1 MPVNI
6 GPRIGIEGEAEYRRT
21 INQIIQQQKTLKS
34 EMQAM
39 SSAWDKD
46 TAQQKKNSQQ
56 RDILSKQIQTQK
68 DRLAELENM
77 MEKSAEKY
85 GENSTETQKWK
96 QAVNEAT
103 TELNRLETELKN
115 IPSGLQQMGDD
126 MEAAGQKISAVGD
139 ALMPISAA
147 AAAVGAYAVKTTADF
162 DSSMS
167 KVAAISGAT
176 GKDFDDLR
184 AKAREMGAE
193 TKFSASEA
201 ADAFQYMAMAGW
213 KTEDMM
219 DGISGIMSL
228 SAADGLDLATTSD
241 IVTDSLSAFNLTAQD
256 SGHFAD
262 VLAAASTNANTNVA
276 MMGETFK
283 YAAPLAGA
291 LGFNI
296 EDMAVATGL
305 MANAGIKGS
314 QSGTALRGW
323 LTRLAKPTKE
333 SSTAMEAL
341 GLSLTDSEGNMKSLM
356 QIIEETRDAFQELTE
371 DEKAQYAAMLAGQ
384 NGMSGLLAITNAA
397 EGDLRKLAKATKEA
411 DGTAKRMADTM
422 QDNLNGQ
429 ITILKSAAQEAAI
442 SVGDALVPKIRQGV
456 SVVQDFTNWFNNLN
470 DEQKQYAIN
479 AGIAAAAAGPFFKIL
494 GAGVETTGKVVKNV
508 GDLAAKVQELG
519 GLASAANVVLGS
531 TAVQIGL
538 VAAPLVVLGAAFVNA
553 NSKIT
558 GLDSN
563 LISLKDRLEETGT
576 AITENDT
583 AIQNWLEATKETA
596 DGIQLSGTKLE
607 HWRKQLNNC
616 YDASGN
622 LKDGMESVAE
632 YALNQLNQAMGTDYS
647 TDFIAQAKDS
657 AAALG
662 EINSAIDQNIAK
674 MKEQALQAAFEG
686 EYTDAIRQQVEAHK
700 RLNEANLQYQQTVD
714 GAKRAVEEFNQ
725 AQAAASRTSATGGV
739 ADPQAVAR
747 LSEATKK
754 CNEYRAAL
762 DQAGGSLSTAAKDA
776 AAADS
781 AVSGLNTT
789 METMAAGGA
798 ENINKAAEA
807 YANIS
812 TNATTAGQKAE
823 EATQKTLQS
832 FDSIQASVIQAPSFD
847 QADAEAKAAATTQT
861 MQNTFDQNQF
871 TGTVKEVAGGDQ
883 AAMNAAGQMT
893 KIIEVPMQGKVDRV
907 DGAESAARDARSV
920 MQSFLDNHPIIASVV
935 ERVTGGRVGGHADGG
950 FVQSRQLS
958 WLAEDGAEVV
968 IPLSAAKR
976 GRALDLFE
984 QTGAILGVGSAVLP
998 SGGGSTTSNAYHYG
1012 GNVINVYGAPGQ
1024 DVRELAETVADLID
1038 GDVRSKGAVWA

>member
-21 INQIIQQQKTLKS
+21 IQQIIQQQKTLKS

-85 GENSTETQKWK
+85 GENSQETLKWK
-96 QAVNEAT
+96 QAVNEAA

-115 IPSGLQQMGDD
+115 IPSDLQQMGAD

-147 AAAVGAYAVKTTADF
+147 AAAVGVAAVKTTADF

-213 KTEDMM
+213 KTEDMLE
-219 DGISGIMSL
+219 GISGIMSL

-241 IVTDSLSAFNLTAQD
+241 IVTDSLSAFNLTAKD
-256 SGHFAD
+256 SAHFAD
-262 VLAAASTNANTNVA
+262 VLAAASTNANTNVS

-283 YAAPLAGA
+283 YAAPVAGA
-291 LGFNI
+291 LGFSI

-314 QSGTALRGW
+314 QAGTALRGF

-333 SSTAMEAL
+333 SMNAMKFLDIEIQNAD
-341 GLSLTDSEGNMKSLM
+341 GSMKSLSEILHYTKR
-356 QIIEETRDAFQELTE
+356 QFDTLNEA
-371 DEKAQYAAMLAGQ
+371 EKAQYAAMLAGQ
-384 NGMSGLLAITNAA
+384 NGMSGLLAIMNAA
-397 EGDLRKLAKATKEA
+397 DSDIEKLEKAVSSA
-411 DGTAKRMADTM
+411 NGTAKRMADTM

-442 SVGDALVPKIRQGV
+442 SVGDALVPKIREGV
-456 SVVQDFTNWFNNLN
+456 GALQDFTNWFNNLN
-470 DEQKQYAIN
+470 EEQKQYAIN
-479 AGIAAAAAGPFFKIL
+479 AGIAVAAAGPFFKIL
-494 GAGVETTGKVVKNV
+494 GAGTRATGRVITDI
-508 GDLAAKVQELG
+508 GDLAKKVQELG
-519 GLASAANVVLGS
+519 GMTAAVNAVLGT
-531 TAVQIGL
+531 TAVQVGL

-563 LISLKDRLEETGT
+563 LISLKGRLEETGN
-576 AITENDT
+576 AITENNT
-583 AIQNWLEATKETA
+583 AIQTWLQTTKETA
-596 DGIQLSGTKLE
+596 DGIQLSGAKLE
-607 HWRKQLNNC
+607 HWRSQLNKC

-647 TDFIAQAKDS
+647 TEFIAQAKDS

-674 MKEQALQAAFEG
+674 MKEQAIQAAFESD
-686 EYTDAIRQQVEAHK
+686 YTDAIRNQVEAHK
-700 RLNEANLQYQQTVD
+700 RLNEANLQYQQTVE
-714 GAKRAVEEFNQ
+714 GAKKAVQEFEK
-725 AQAAASRTSATGGV
+725 AQAEASKTSATGGV
-739 ADPQAVAR
+739 ANPQAVAA
-747 LSEATKK
+747 LSEATRK
-754 CNEYRAAL
+754 CNEYRDAL
-762 DQAGGSLSTAAKDA
+762 EKAGGSLSTAAKDA

-789 METMAAGGA
+789 METMAQGGA

-812 TNATTAGQKAE
+812 TNAETAGQKAE

-832 FDSIQASVIQAPSFD
+832 FGSIQESVIKAPTFD
-847 QADAEAKAAATTQT
+847 QQDAAQKAETTTQT
-861 MQNTFDQNQF
+861 MQNTFTQNQF
-871 TGTVKEVAGGDQ
+871 TGYVKQVDGGDQ

-893 KIIEVPMQGKVDRV
+893 KIISVPMQGKVDRV

-950 FVQSRQLS
+950 FVEQKQLS
-958 WLAEDGAEVV
+958 WLAEEGAEVV

-976 GRALDLFE
+976 GRAMDLYE
-984 QTGAILGVGSAVLP
+984 QTGNILGVGSAVIP
-998 SGGGSTTSNAYHYG
+998 SGGNNTNITRNYG

-1024 DVRELAETVADLID
+1024 DVRELAHEVADIIQ
-1038 GDVRSKGAVWA
+1038 GDVESEEYAWA

>member
-21 INQIIQQQKTLKS
+21 IQNIIQQQKTLKS
-34 EMQAM
+34 EMQSMA
-39 SSAWDKD
+39 SAWDKD
-46 TAQQKKNSQQ
+46 TAEQKKNAQQ
-56 RDILSKQIQTQK
+56 RENLSKQVQNQK

-85 GENSTETQKWK
+85 GENSTETLKWK

-115 IPSGLQQMGDD
+115 IPNGLQEMGDS
-126 MEAAGQKISAVGD
+126 MEAAGQKIGAIGD

-176 GKDFDDLR
+176 GKDFDALR
-184 AKAREMGAE
+184 AKAREMGAQ

-241 IVTDSLSAFNLTAQD
+241 IVTDSLSAFNLTAKD

-262 VLAAASTNANTNVA
+262 VLAAASTNANTNVS

-283 YAAPLAGA
+283 YAAPVAGA
-291 LGFNI
+291 LGFSI
-296 EDMAVATGL
+296 EDVAVATGL

-314 QSGTALRGW
+314 QAGTAMRGF

-333 SSTAMEAL
+333 SATAMDFLDIEIQNAD
-341 GLSLTDSEGNMKSLM
+341 GSMKSLSEILHYTKR
-356 QIIEETRDAFQELTE
+356 QFDTLNEA
-371 DEKAQYAAMLAGQ
+371 EKAQYAAMLAGQ
-384 NGMSGLLAITNAA
+384 NGMSGLLAIMNAA
-397 EGDLRKLAKATKEA
+397 DSDIEKLEKAVDSA
-411 DGTAKRMADTM
+411 NGTAEKMAETM

-429 ITILKSAAQEAAI
+429 LTILKSAAEEAAI
-442 SVGDALVPKIRQGV
+442 SVGDALVPRIRKGV
-456 SVVQDFTNWFNNLN
+456 SVVQDFTNWFNSLN

-508 GDLAAKVQELG
+508 GDLAAKVQDMG
-519 GLASAANVVLGS
+519 GIASAANAVLGS
-531 TAVQIGL
+531 TAAQIGL
-538 VAAPLVVLGAAFVNA
+538 VAAPLVILAAAFVNA
-553 NSKIT
+553 NNKIT
-558 GLDSN
+558 GLDNN
-563 LISLKDRLEETGT
+563 LINLKDRLDETGG
-576 AITENDT
+576 AIEQNDT
-583 AIQNWLEATKETA
+583 AIRNWLETTKKSAE
-596 DGIQLSGTKLE
+596 DIQLSDKKLE
-607 HWRKQLNNC
+607 HWRDQLNKC
-616 YDASGN
+616 YDETGN
-622 LKDGMESVAE
+622 LKDGMQNVAE
-632 YALNQLNQAMGTDYS
+632 FALNQLNQAMGTDYS
-647 TDFIAQAKDS
+647 TEFIAQAKDS

-662 EINSAIDQNIAK
+662 EINAAIDQNIAK

-686 EYTDAIRQQVEAHK
+686 EYTEAIRNQVEAHK

-714 GAKRAVEEFNQ
+714 GAKRAVQEFNQ
-725 AQAAASRTSATGGV
+725 AQAEASKTSATGGV

-762 DQAGGSLSTAAKDA
+762 EQAGGSLTTAAADA

-812 TNATTAGQKAE
+812 TNAETAGQKAE
-823 EATQKTLQS
+823 EATQKTLTS
-832 FDSIQASVIQAPSFD
+832 FQGIQASVIKAPSFD
-847 QADAEAKAAATTQT
+847 QEDAAAKATATTQT

-871 TGTVKEVAGGDQ
+871 TGQVKEVTGGDQ

-907 DGAESAARDARSV
+907 DGAEAAAQDARSV
-920 MQSFLDNHPIIASVV
+920 MQQFLDNHPIIAKVV
-935 ERVTGGRVGGHADGG
+935 QTVTGGAIGGHADGG
-950 FVQSRQLS
+950 FVQSKQLS

-968 IPLSAAKR
+968 IPLSASKR

-984 QTGAILGVGSAVLP
+984 QTGTILGVSSTMVP
-998 SGGGSTTSNAYHYG
+998 SGGTTTSNAYHYG

-1024 DVRELAETVADLID
+1024 DVRELAETVADLIN
-1038 GDVRSKGAVWA
+1038 GDVQSKGAVWA

>member
-6 GPRIGIEGEAEYRRT
+6 GPRIGIEGEAEYRKT
-21 INQIIQQQKTLKS
+21 IQNIIQQQKTLKS
-34 EMQAM
+34 EMQSMA
-39 SSAWDKD
+39 SAWDKD
-46 TAQQKKNSQQ
+46 TTEQKKNAQQ
-56 RDILSKQIQTQK
+56 RENLSKQVQTQK

-85 GENSTETQKWK
+85 GENSTETLKWK

-115 IPSGLQQMGDD
+115 IPNGLQQMGDD
-126 MEAAGQKISAVGD
+126 MEAAGQKIGAIGD

-241 IVTDSLSAFNLTAQD
+241 IVTDSLSAFGLTAKD

-262 VLAAASTNANTNVA
+262 VLAAASTNANTNVS

-291 LGFNI
+291 MGYSI
-296 EDMAVATGL
+296 EDMAVAVGL
-305 MANAGIKGS
+305 MANSGIKGS
-314 QSGTALRGW
+314 QAGTALRGL

-333 SSTAMEAL
+333 SGTAMKQLYIAL
-341 GLSLTDSEGNMKSLM
+341 DDGAGGMRSFGTMLEILRDRFKDLN
-356 QIIEETRDAFQELTE
+356 EE
-371 DEKAQYAAMLAGQ
+371 EKAQYAAMLAGQ
-384 NGMSGLLAITNAA
+384 NGMSGLLAIVNASDA
-397 EGDLRKLAKATKEA
+397 DFRKLTDAVKKA
-411 DGTAKRMADTM
+411 DGTAERMAETM

-429 ITILKSAAQEAAI
+429 LTILKSAAEEAAI
-442 SVGDALVPKIRQGV
+442 SVGDALVPRIRKGV

-494 GAGVETTGKVVKNV
+494 GTGVETTGKVVKNV
-508 GDLAAKVQELG
+508 GDLAAKVQDMG
-519 GLASAANVVLGS
+519 GIASAANAVLGS
-531 TAVQIGL
+531 TAAQIGL
-538 VAAPLVVLGAAFVNA
+538 VAAPMVILAAAFVNA
-553 NSKIT
+553 NNKIT

-563 LISLKDRLEETGT
+563 LINLKDRLDETGG
-576 AITENDT
+576 AIEQNDT
-583 AIQNWLEATKETA
+583 AIRNWLETTKKSAE
-596 DGIQLSGTKLE
+596 DIQLSDKKLE
-607 HWRKQLNNC
+607 HWRDQLNKC
-616 YDASGN
+616 YDETGN
-622 LKDGMESVAE
+622 LKDGMQNVAE
-632 YALNQLNQAMGTDYS
+632 FALNQLNQAMGTDYS
-647 TDFIAQAKDS
+647 TEFIAQAKDS

-662 EINSAIDQNIAK
+662 EINAAIDQNIAK

-686 EYTDAIRQQVEAHK
+686 EYTEAIRNQVEAHK

-714 GAKRAVEEFNQ
+714 GAKRAVQEFNQ
-725 AQAAASRTSATGGV
+725 AQAEASKTSATGGV
-739 ADPQAVAR
+739 ANPQAVAR

-762 DQAGGSLSTAAKDA
+762 EQAGGSLSTAAKDA

-789 METMAAGGA
+789 METMAQGGA

-807 YANIS
+807 YANIA

-832 FDSIQASVIQAPSFD
+832 FDSIQTSVIQAPSFD
-847 QADAEAKAAATTQT
+847 QEDAAAKAAATTQT

-871 TGTVKEVAGGDQ
+871 TGQVKEVTGGDQ

-907 DGAESAARDARSV
+907 DGAEAAAQDARSV
-920 MQSFLDNHPIIASVV
+920 MQQFLDNHPIIAKVV
-935 ERVTGGRVGGHADGG
+935 QTVTGGAIGGHADGG

-968 IPLSAAKR
+968 IPLSASKR

-984 QTGAILGVGSAVLP
+984 QTGTILGVGSTMVP
-998 SGGGSTTSNAYHYG
+998 SGGSTTSNAYHYG

-1024 DVRELAETVADLID
+1024 DVRELAETVADLIN
-1038 GDVRSKGAVWA
+1038 GDVQSKGAVWA

>member
-21 INQIIQQQKTLKS
+21 IQNIIQQQKTLKS

-46 TAQQKKNSQQ
+46 TAQQKKNAQQ
-56 RDILSKQIQTQK
+56 RENLSKQVQNQK

-85 GENSTETQKWK
+85 GENSTETLKWK

-115 IPSGLQQMGDD
+115 IPNGLQQMGDD
-126 MEAAGQKISAVGD
+126 MEAAGQKIGAIGD

-241 IVTDSLSAFNLTAQD
+241 IVTDSLSAFNLTAKD

-262 VLAAASTNANTNVA
+262 VLAAASTNANTNVS

-283 YAAPLAGA
+283 YAAPVAGA
-291 LGFNI
+291 LGFSI
-296 EDMAVATGL
+296 EDVAVATGL

-314 QSGTALRGW
+314 QAGTAMRGF

-333 SSTAMEAL
+333 SATAMDFLDIEIQNAD
-341 GLSLTDSEGNMKSLM
+341 GSMKSLSEILHYTKR
-356 QIIEETRDAFQELTE
+356 QFDTLNEA
-371 DEKAQYAAMLAGQ
+371 EKAQYAAMLAGQ
-384 NGMSGLLAITNAA
+384 NGMSGLLAIMNAA
-397 EGDLRKLAKATKEA
+397 DSDIEKLEKAVDSA
-411 DGTAKRMADTM
+411 NGTAEKMAETM

-429 ITILKSAAQEAAI
+429 LTILKSAAEEAAI
-442 SVGDALVPKIRQGV
+442 SVGDALVPRIRKGV

-508 GDLAAKVQELG
+508 GDLAAKVQDMG
-519 GLASAANVVLGS
+519 GIASAANAVLGS
-531 TAVQIGL
+531 TAAQIGL
-538 VAAPLVVLGAAFVNA
+538 VAAPLVILAAAFVNA
-553 NSKIT
+553 NNKIT

-563 LISLKDRLEETGT
+563 LINLKDRLDETGG
-576 AITENDT
+576 AIEQNDT
-583 AIQNWLEATKETA
+583 AIRNWLETTKKSAE
-596 DGIQLSGTKLE
+596 DIQLSDKKLE
-607 HWRKQLNNC
+607 HWRDQLNKC
-616 YDASGN
+616 YDETGN
-622 LKDGMESVAE
+622 LKDGMQNVAE
-632 YALNQLNQAMGTDYS
+632 FALNQLNQAMGTDYS
-647 TDFIAQAKDS
+647 TEFIAQAKDS

-662 EINSAIDQNIAK
+662 EINAAIDQNIAK

-754 CNEYRAAL
+754 CNEYRTAL
-762 DQAGGSLSTAAKDA
+762 EQAGGSLSTAAKDA

-789 METMAAGGA
+789 METMAQGGA

-807 YANIS
+807 YANIA

-847 QADAEAKAAATTQT
+847 QEDAAAKAAATTQT

-871 TGTVKEVAGGDQ
+871 TGQVKEVTGGDQ

-907 DGAESAARDARSV
+907 DGAEAAAQDARSV
-920 MQSFLDNHPIIASVV
+920 MQQFLDNHPIIAKVV
-935 ERVTGGRVGGHADGG
+935 QTVTGGAIGGHADGG
-950 FVQSRQLS
+950 FVQSKQLS

-968 IPLSAAKR
+968 IPLSASKR

-984 QTGAILGVGSAVLP
+984 QTGTILGVSSTMVP
-998 SGGGSTTSNAYHYG
+998 SGGTTTSNAYHYG

-1024 DVRELAETVADLID
+1024 DVRELAETVADLIN
-1038 GDVRSKGAVWA
+1038 GDVQSKGAVWA

>member
-21 INQIIQQQKTLKS
+21 IQNIIQQQKTLKS

-46 TAQQKKNSQQ
+46 TAQQKKNAQQ
-56 RDILSKQIQTQK
+56 RDNLSKQIQTQK

-85 GENSTETQKWK
+85 GENSTETLKWK

-115 IPSGLQQMGDD
+115 IPNGLQQMGDD
-126 MEAAGQKISAVGD
+126 MEAAGQKIGAIGD

-213 KTEDMM
+213 KTEDMLE
-219 DGISGIMSL
+219 GISGIMSL

-241 IVTDSLSAFNLTAQD
+241 IVTDSLSAFGLTAKD
-256 SGHFAD
+256 SAHFAD
-262 VLAAASTNANTNVA
+262 VMAAASTNANTNVS

-341 GLSLTDSEGNMKSLM
+341 GISLTDSEGNMKSLM
-356 QIIEETRDAFQELTE
+356 QIIEETRDAFQDLTE

-508 GDLAAKVQELG
+508 GDLAAKVQNMG
-519 GLASAANVVLGS
+519 GIASAANAVLGS
-531 TAVQIGL
+531 TAAQIGL
-538 VAAPLVVLGAAFVNA
+538 VAAPLVILAAAFVNA
-553 NSKIT
+553 NNKIT

-563 LISLKDRLEETGT
+563 LTNLKSRLEETGG
-576 AITENDT
+576 AIEQNDT
-583 AIQNWLEATKETA
+583 NIKNWLASTQDSAES
-596 DGIQLSGTKLE
+596 IQLSGKKLE
-607 HWRKQLNNC
+607 HWRDQLNKC
-616 YDASGN
+616 YDETGN
-622 LKDGMESVAE
+622 LKDGMQNVAE
-632 YALNQLNQAMGTDYS
+632 FALNQLNQAMGTDYS
-647 TDFIAQAKDS
+647 TEFIAQAKDS

-674 MKEQALQAAFEG
+674 MKEQALQAAFEA
-686 EYTDAIRQQVEAHK
+686 EYTEAIRNQVEAHK

-714 GAKRAVEEFNQ
+714 GAKRAVQEFNQ
-725 AQAAASRTSATGGV
+725 AQAAASKTSATGGI

-762 DQAGGSLSTAAKDA
+762 DQAGGSLTTAAADA

-789 METMAAGGA
+789 METMAQGGA

-812 TNATTAGQKAE
+812 TNAETAGQKAE
-823 EATQKTLQS
+823 EATQKTLTS
-832 FDSIQASVIQAPSFD
+832 FQGIQASVIQAPSFD
-847 QADAEAKAAATTQT
+847 QEDAAAKAAATTQT
-861 MQNTFDQNQF
+861 MQNTFNQNQF
-871 TGTVKEVAGGDQ
+871 TGQVKEVTGGDQ

-907 DGAESAARDARSV
+907 DGAEAAAQDARSV
-920 MQSFLDNHPIIASVV
+920 MQQFLDNHPIIAKVV
-935 ERVTGGRVGGHADGG
+935 QTVTGGAIGGHADGG

-968 IPLSAAKR
+968 IPLSASKR

-984 QTGAILGVGSAVLP
+984 QTGTILGVGSAMIP
-998 SGGGSTTSNAYHYG
+998 SGGSTTSNAYHYG

-1024 DVRELAETVADLID
+1024 DVRELAETVADLIN
-1038 GDVRSKGAVWA
+1038 GDVQSKGAVWA

>member
-21 INQIIQQQKTLKS
+21 IQNIIQQQKTLKS

-46 TAQQKKNSQQ
+46 TAQQKKNAQQ
-56 RDILSKQIQTQK
+56 RDNLSKQIQAQK

-85 GENSTETQKWK
+85 GENSTETLKWK
-96 QAVNEAT
+96 QAVNEAA

-115 IPSGLQQMGDD
+115 IPSGLQQMGAD

-147 AAAVGAYAVKTTADF
+147 AAAVGVAAVKTTADF

-213 KTEDMM
+213 KTEDMLE
-219 DGISGIMSL
+219 GISGIMSL

-241 IVTDSLSAFNLTAQD
+241 IVTDSLSAFNLTAKD

-262 VLAAASTNANTNVA
+262 VLAAASTNANTNVS

-283 YAAPLAGA
+283 YAAPVAGA
-291 LGFNI
+291 LGFSI
-296 EDMAVATGL
+296 EDVAVATGL

-314 QSGTALRGW
+314 QAGTAMRGF

-333 SSTAMEAL
+333 SATAMDFLDIEIQNAD
-341 GLSLTDSEGNMKSLM
+341 GSMKSLSEILHYTKR
-356 QIIEETRDAFQELTE
+356 QFDTLNEA
-371 DEKAQYAAMLAGQ
+371 EKAQYAAMLAGQ
-384 NGMSGLLAITNAA
+384 NGMSGLLAIMNAA
-397 EGDLRKLAKATKEA
+397 DSDIEKLEKAVDSA
-411 DGTAKRMADTM
+411 NGTAEKMAETM

-429 ITILKSAAQEAAI
+429 LTILKSAAEEAAI
-442 SVGDALVPKIRQGV
+442 SVGDALVPRIRKGV

-508 GDLAAKVQELG
+508 GDLAAKVQDMG
-519 GLASAANVVLGS
+519 GIASAANAVLGS
-531 TAVQIGL
+531 TAAQIGL
-538 VAAPLVVLGAAFVNA
+538 VAAPLVILAAAFVNA
-553 NSKIT
+553 NNKIT

-563 LISLKDRLEETGT
+563 LINLKDRLDETGG
-576 AITENDT
+576 AIEQNDT
-583 AIQNWLEATKETA
+583 AIRNWLETTKKSAE
-596 DGIQLSGTKLE
+596 DIQLSDKKLE
-607 HWRKQLNNC
+607 HWRDQLNKC
-616 YDASGN
+616 YDETGN
-622 LKDGMESVAE
+622 LKDGMQNVAE
-632 YALNQLNQAMGTDYS
+632 FALNQLNQAMGTDYS
-647 TDFIAQAKDS
+647 TEFIAQAKDS

-662 EINSAIDQNIAK
+662 EINAAIDQNIAK

-686 EYTDAIRQQVEAHK
+686 EYTEAIRNQVEAHK

-714 GAKRAVEEFNQ
+714 GAKRAVQEFNQ
-725 AQAAASRTSATGGV
+725 AQAEASKTSATGGV

-762 DQAGGSLSTAAKDA
+762 EQAGGSLTTAAADA

-789 METMAAGGA
+789 METMAQGGA

-812 TNATTAGQKAE
+812 TNAETAGQKAE
-823 EATQKTLQS
+823 EATQKTLTS
-832 FDSIQASVIQAPSFD
+832 FQGIQASVIQAPSFD
-847 QADAEAKAAATTQT
+847 QEDAAAKATATTQT

-871 TGTVKEVAGGDQ
+871 TGQVKEVTGGDQ

-907 DGAESAARDARSV
+907 DGAEAAAQDARSV
-920 MQSFLDNHPIIASVV
+920 MQQFLDNHPIIAKVV
-935 ERVTGGRVGGHADGG
+935 QTVTGGAIGGHADGG

-968 IPLSAAKR
+968 IPLSASKR

-984 QTGAILGVGSAVLP
+984 QTGTILGVGSAMI
-998 SGGGSTTSNAYHYG
+998 SSGGSTTSNAYHYG

-1024 DVRELAETVADLID
+1024 DVRELAETVADLIN
-1038 GDVRSKGAVWA
+1038 GDVQSKGAVWA

>member
-68 DRLAELENM
+68 DRLEELENM

-85 GENSTETQKWK
+85 GENSTETLKWK

-115 IPSGLQQMGDD
+115 IPNGLQQMGDS
-126 MEAAGQKISAVGD
+126 MEAAGQKISAIGD

-176 GKDFDDLR
+176 GKDFDALR

-241 IVTDSLSAFNLTAQD
+241 IVTDSLSAFNLTAKD

-262 VLAAASTNANTNVA
+262 VLAAASTNANTNVS

-333 SSTAMEAL
+333 SGTAMEAL
-341 GLSLTDSEGNMKSLM
+341 GISLTDSEGNMKSLM
-356 QIIEETRDAFQELTE
+356 QIIEETRDAFQNLTE

-397 EGDLRKLAKATKEA
+397 EGDLKKLAKATKNA
-411 DGTAKRMADTM
+411 DGTAERMAETM

-429 ITILKSAAQEAAI
+429 LTILKSAAEEAAI
-442 SVGDALVPKIRQGV
+442 SVGDALVPRIRKGV

-479 AGIAAAAAGPFFKIL
+479 AGIAVAAAGPFFKIM
-494 GAGVETTGKVVKNV
+494 GTGVESAGKVVTAI
-508 GDLAAKVQELG
+508 GDASAKVQELG
-519 GLASAANVVLGS
+519 GVASAANAVLGS
-531 TAVQIGL
+531 TAAQVGL
-538 VAAPLVVLGAAFVNA
+538 VAAPMVILAAAFVNA
-553 NSKIT
+553 NNKIT

-563 LISLKDRLEETGT
+563 LINLKDRLDETGG
-576 AITENDT
+576 AIEQNDT
-583 AIQNWLEATKETA
+583 AIRNWLETTKKSAE
-596 DGIQLSGTKLE
+596 DIQLSDKKLE
-607 HWRKQLNNC
+607 HWRDQLNKC
-616 YDASGN
+616 YDETGN
-622 LKDGMESVAE
+622 LKDGMQNVAE
-632 YALNQLNQAMGTDYS
+632 FALNQLNQAMGTDYS
-647 TDFIAQAKDS
+647 TEFIAQAKDS

-674 MKEQALQAAFEG
+674 MKEQAIQAAFESD
-686 EYTDAIRQQVEAHK
+686 YTDAIKNQVEAHK

-714 GAKRAVEEFNQ
+714 GAKRAVQEFNQ
-725 AQAAASRTSATGGV
+725 AQAAASKTSATGGI

-762 DQAGGSLSTAAKDA
+762 EQAGGSLTTAARDA

-789 METMAAGGA
+789 METMAQGGA

-812 TNATTAGQKAE
+812 TNAETAGQKAE
-823 EATQKTLQS
+823 EATQRTLQS
-832 FDSIQASVIQAPSFD
+832 FDGIQQSVIKAPTFD
-847 QADAEAKAAATTQT
+847 QEDAAQKAATTTQT

-893 KIIEVPMQGKVDRV
+893 KIISVPMQGKVDRV

-950 FVQSRQLS
+950 FVEQKQLS
-958 WLAEDGAEVV
+958 WLGEEGAEVV

-976 GRALDLFE
+976 GRAMDLYE
-984 QTGAILGVGSAVLP
+984 QTGNILGVGSAVIP
-998 SGGGSTTSNAYHYG
+998 SGGNTSITNRNYG

-1024 DVRELAETVADLID
+1024 DVRELAHQIADIIQ
-1038 GDVRSKGAVWA
+1038 GDVESEANAWA

>member
-21 INQIIQQQKTLKS
+21 IQNIIQQQKTLKS

-46 TAQQKKNSQQ
+46 TAQQKKNAQQ
-56 RDILSKQIQTQK
+56 RENLSKQVQNQK

-85 GENSTETQKWK
+85 GENSTETLKWK

-115 IPSGLQQMGDD
+115 IPNGLQQMGDD
-126 MEAAGQKISAVGD
+126 MEAAGQKIGAIGD

-176 GKDFDDLR
+176 GKDFNDLR

-241 IVTDSLSAFNLTAQD
+241 IVTDSLSAFNLTAKD

-262 VLAAASTNANTNVA
+262 VLAAASTNANTNVS

-283 YAAPLAGA
+283 YAAPVAGA
-291 LGFNI
+291 LGFSI
-296 EDMAVATGL
+296 EDVAVATGL

-314 QSGTALRGW
+314 QAGTAMRGF

-333 SSTAMEAL
+333 SATAMDFLDIEIQNAD
-341 GLSLTDSEGNMKSLM
+341 GSMKSLSEILHYTKR
-356 QIIEETRDAFQELTE
+356 QFDTLNEA
-371 DEKAQYAAMLAGQ
+371 EKAQYAAMLAGQ
-384 NGMSGLLAITNAA
+384 NGMSGLLAIMNAA
-397 EGDLRKLAKATKEA
+397 DSDIEKLEKAVDSA
-411 DGTAKRMADTM
+411 NGTAEKMAETM

-429 ITILKSAAQEAAI
+429 LTILKSAAEEAAI
-442 SVGDALVPKIRQGV
+442 SVGDALVPRIRKGV

-479 AGIAAAAAGPFFKIL
+479 AGIAAAAAGPFFKIM

-508 GDLAAKVQELG
+508 GDLAAKVQDMG
-519 GLASAANVVLGS
+519 GIASAANAVLGS
-531 TAVQIGL
+531 TAAQIGL
-538 VAAPLVVLGAAFVNA
+538 VAAPLVILAAAFVNA
-553 NSKIT
+553 NNKIT

-563 LISLKDRLEETGT
+563 LINLKDRLDETGG
-576 AITENDT
+576 AIEQNDT
-583 AIQNWLEATKETA
+583 AIRNWLETTKKSAE
-596 DGIQLSGTKLE
+596 DIQLSDKKLE
-607 HWRKQLNNC
+607 HWRDQLNKC
-616 YDASGN
+616 YDETGN
-622 LKDGMESVAE
+622 LKDGMQNVAE
-632 YALNQLNQAMGTDYS
+632 FALNQLNQAMGTDYS
-647 TDFIAQAKDS
+647 TEFIAQAKDS

-662 EINSAIDQNIAK
+662 EINAAIDQNIAK
-674 MKEQALQAAFEG
+674 IKEQALQAAFEG
-686 EYTDAIRQQVEAHK
+686 EYTEAIRNQVEAHK

-714 GAKRAVEEFNQ
+714 GAKRAVQEFNQ
-725 AQAAASRTSATGGV
+725 AQAEASKTSATGGV

-762 DQAGGSLSTAAKDA
+762 EQAGGSLTTAAADA

-789 METMAAGGA
+789 METMAQGGA

-812 TNATTAGQKAE
+812 TNAETAGQKAE
-823 EATQKTLQS
+823 EATQKTLTS
-832 FDSIQASVIQAPSFD
+832 FQGIQASVIQAPSFD
-847 QADAEAKAAATTQT
+847 QADAAAKATATTQT

-871 TGTVKEVAGGDQ
+871 TGQVKEVTGGDQ

-907 DGAESAARDARSV
+907 DGAEAAAQDARSV
-920 MQSFLDNHPIIASVV
+920 MQQFLDNHPIIAKVV
-935 ERVTGGRVGGHADGG
+935 QTVTGGAIGGHADGG

-968 IPLSAAKR
+968 IPLSASKR

-984 QTGAILGVGSAVLP
+984 QTGTILGVGSTIVP
-998 SGGGSTTSNAYHYG
+998 SGGSTTSNAYHYG

-1024 DVRELAETVADLID
+1024 DVRELAETVADLIN
-1038 GDVRSKGAVWA
+1038 GDVQSKGAVWA

>member
-6 GPRIGIEGEAEYRRT
+6 GPRIGIEGEAEYRKT
-21 INQIIQQQKTLKS
+21 IQNIIQQQKTLKS
-34 EMQAM
+34 EMQSMA
-39 SSAWDKD
+39 SAWDKD
-46 TAQQKKNSQQ
+46 TAEQKKNAQQ
-56 RDILSKQIQTQK
+56 RENLSKQVQTQK

-85 GENSTETQKWK
+85 GENSTETLKWK

-115 IPSGLQQMGDD
+115 IPNGLQQMGDD
-126 MEAAGQKISAVGD
+126 MEAAGQKIGAIGD

-193 TKFSASEA
+193 TKFSAAEA

-241 IVTDSLSAFNLTAQD
+241 IVTDSLSAFNMTAKD

-262 VLAAASTNANTNVA
+262 VLAAASTNANTNVS

-333 SSTAMEAL
+333 SGTAMKAL

-356 QIIEETRDAFQELTE
+356 QIIEETRDAFQNLTE

-397 EGDLRKLAKATKEA
+397 EGDLKKLAKATKEA

-456 SVVQDFTNWFNNLN
+456 SAVQDFTNWFNNLN
-470 DEQKQYAIN
+470 DEQKQYVIN

-494 GAGVETTGKVVKNV
+494 EAGVTTTGKVVKNA
-508 GDLAAKVQELG
+508 GDLAAKVQDMG
-519 GLASAANVVLGS
+519 GIASAANAVLGS
-531 TAVQIGL
+531 TAAQIGL
-538 VAAPLVVLGAAFVNA
+538 VAAPLVILAAAFVNA
-553 NSKIT
+553 NNKIT

-563 LISLKDRLEETGT
+563 LISLKGRLEETGN
-576 AITENDT
+576 AITENNT
-583 AIQNWLEATKETA
+583 AIQTWLQTTKETA

-622 LKDGMESVAE
+622 LKEGMESVAE
-632 YALNQLNQAMGTDYS
+632 FALNQLNAAMGTDYS
-647 TDFIAQAKDS
+647 TEFIAQAKDS

-662 EINSAIDQNIAK
+662 EINGAIDQNIAK
-674 MKEQALQAAFEG
+674 MKEQAIQAAFESD
-686 EYTDAIRQQVEAHK
+686 YTEAIKNQVEAHK

-714 GAKRAVEEFNQ
+714 GAKKAVQEFNQ
-725 AQAAASRTSATGGV
+725 AQAEASRTSATGGV

-754 CNEYRAAL
+754 CNEYRSAL
-762 DQAGGSLSTAAKDA
+762 EQASGSLSTAAQDA
-776 AAADS
+776 AAADA

-789 METMAAGGA
+789 METMAQGGA

-812 TNATTAGQKAE
+812 TNAETAGQKAE

-832 FDSIQASVIQAPSFD
+832 FDGIQQSVIKAPTFD
-847 QADAEAKAAATTQT
+847 QEDAAQKATTTTQT
-861 MQNTFDQNQF
+861 MQNTFTQNQF
-871 TGTVKEVAGGDQ
+871 TGYVKQVDGGDQ

-893 KIIEVPMQGKVDRV
+893 KIIQVPMQGKVDRV
-907 DGAESAARDARSV
+907 DGAESAASTARSV

-935 ERVTGGRVGGHADGG
+935 ERVTGGRIGGHADGG
-950 FVQSRQLS
+950 FVEQKQLS
-958 WLAEDGAEVV
+958 WLAEEGAEVV

-976 GRALDLFE
+976 GRAMDLYE
-984 QTGAILGVGSAVLP
+984 QTGNILGVGSAVIP
-998 SGGGSTTSNAYHYG
+998 SGGNTSITNRNYG
-1012 GNVINVYGAPGQ
+1012 GNVINVYAAPGQ
-1024 DVRELAETVADLID
+1024 NVRELAHEIADIIQ
-1038 GDVRSKGAVWA
+1038 GDVESEANAWA

>member
-21 INQIIQQQKTLKS
+21 IQNIIQQQKTLKS
-34 EMQAM
+34 EMQSMA
-39 SSAWDKD
+39 SAWDKD
-46 TAQQKKNSQQ
+46 TAEQKKNAQQ
-56 RDILSKQIQTQK
+56 RENLSKQVQNQK

-85 GENSTETQKWK
+85 GENSTETLKWK

-115 IPSGLQQMGDD
+115 IPNGLQQMGDD
-126 MEAAGQKISAVGD
+126 MEAAGQKIGAIGD
-139 ALMPISAA
+139 ALMPISVA

-176 GKDFDDLR
+176 GKDFDALR
-184 AKAREMGAE
+184 AKAREMGAQ

-241 IVTDSLSAFNLTAQD
+241 IVTDSLSAFNLTAKD

-262 VLAAASTNANTNVA
+262 VLAAASTNANTNVS

-283 YAAPLAGA
+283 YAAPVAGA
-291 LGFNI
+291 LGFSI
-296 EDMAVATGL
+296 EDVAVATGL

-314 QSGTALRGW
+314 QAGTAMRGF

-333 SSTAMEAL
+333 SATAMDFLDIEIQNAD
-341 GLSLTDSEGNMKSLM
+341 GSMKSLSEILHYTKR
-356 QIIEETRDAFQELTE
+356 QFDTLNEA
-371 DEKAQYAAMLAGQ
+371 EKAQYAAMLAGQ
-384 NGMSGLLAITNAA
+384 NGMSGLLAIMNAA
-397 EGDLRKLAKATKEA
+397 DSDIEKLEKAVDSA
-411 DGTAKRMADTM
+411 NGTAEKMAETM

-429 ITILKSAAQEAAI
+429 LTILKSAAEEAAI
-442 SVGDALVPKIRQGV
+442 SVGDALVPRIRKGV

-479 AGIAAAAAGPFFKIL
+479 AGIAAAAAGPFFKIM

-508 GDLAAKVQELG
+508 GDLAAKVQDMG
-519 GLASAANVVLGS
+519 GIASAANAVLGS
-531 TAVQIGL
+531 TAAQIGL
-538 VAAPLVVLGAAFVNA
+538 VAAPLVILAAAFVNA
-553 NSKIT
+553 NNKIT

-563 LISLKDRLEETGT
+563 LINLKDRLDETGG
-576 AITENDT
+576 AIEQNDT
-583 AIQNWLEATKETA
+583 AIRNWLETTKKSAE
-596 DGIQLSGTKLE
+596 DIQLSDKKLE
-607 HWRKQLNNC
+607 HWRDQLNKC
-616 YDASGN
+616 YDETGN
-622 LKDGMESVAE
+622 LKDGMQNVAE
-632 YALNQLNQAMGTDYS
+632 FALNQLNQAMGTDYS
-647 TDFIAQAKDS
+647 TEFIAQAKDS

-662 EINSAIDQNIAK
+662 EINAAIDQNIAK

-686 EYTDAIRQQVEAHK
+686 EYTEAIRNQVEAHK

-714 GAKRAVEEFNQ
+714 GAKRAVQEFNQ
-725 AQAAASRTSATGGV
+725 AQAEASKTSATGGV

-762 DQAGGSLSTAAKDA
+762 EQAGGSLTTAAADA

-789 METMAAGGA
+789 METMAQGGA

-812 TNATTAGQKAE
+812 TNAETAGQKAE
-823 EATQKTLQS
+823 EATQKTLTS
-832 FDSIQASVIQAPSFD
+832 FQGIQASVIQAPSFD
-847 QADAEAKAAATTQT
+847 QEDAAAKATATTQT
-861 MQNTFDQNQF
+861 MQNTFNQNQF
-871 TGTVKEVAGGDQ
+871 TGQVKEVTGGDQ

-893 KIIEVPMQGKVDRV
+893 KIIKVPMQGKVDRV
-907 DGAESAARDARSV
+907 DGAEAAAQDARSV
-920 MQSFLDNHPIIASVV
+920 MQQFLDNHPIIAKVV
-935 ERVTGGRVGGHADGG
+935 QTVTGGAIGGHADGG

-968 IPLSAAKR
+968 IPLSASKR

-984 QTGAILGVGSAVLP
+984 QTGTILGVGSAMIP
-998 SGGGSTTSNAYHYG
+998 SGGSTTSNAYHYG

-1024 DVRELAETVADLID
+1024 DVRELAETVADLIN
-1038 GDVRSKGAVWA
+1038 GDVQSKGAVWA

>member
-6 GPRIGIEGEAEYRRT
+6 GPRIGIEGEAEYRKT
-21 INQIIQQQKTLKS
+21 IQNIIQQQKTLKS
-34 EMQAM
+34 EMQSMA
-39 SSAWDKD
+39 SAWDKD
-46 TAQQKKNSQQ
+46 TAEQKKNAQQ
-56 RDILSKQIQTQK
+56 RENLSKQVQTQK

-85 GENSTETQKWK
+85 GENSTETLKWK

-115 IPSGLQQMGDD
+115 IPNGLQQMGED
-126 MEAAGQKISAVGD
+126 MEAAGQKIGAIGD

-193 TKFSASEA
+193 TKFSAAEA

-219 DGISGIMSL
+219 EGISGIMSL

-241 IVTDSLSAFNLTAQD
+241 IVTDSLSAFNLTAKD

-333 SSTAMEAL
+333 SGTAMKAL
-341 GLSLTDSEGNMKSLM
+341 GISLTDSEGNMKSLM
-356 QIIEETRDAFQELTE
+356 QIIEETRDAFQNLTE

-397 EGDLRKLAKATKEA
+397 EGDLKKLAKATKEA
-411 DGTAKRMADTM
+411 DGTAKRMAETM

-508 GDLAAKVQELG
+508 GDLAAKVQDMG
-519 GLASAANVVLGS
+519 GIASAANAVLGS

-563 LISLKDRLEETGT
+563 LISLKGRLEETGN
-576 AITENDT
+576 AITENNT
-583 AIQNWLEATKETA
+583 AIQTWLQTTKDTA

-622 LKDGMESVAE
+622 LKEGMESVAE
-632 YALNQLNQAMGTDYS
+632 FALNQLNAAMGTDYS
-647 TDFIAQAKDS
+647 TEFIAQAKDS

-662 EINSAIDQNIAK
+662 EINGAIDQNIAK
-674 MKEQALQAAFEG
+674 MKEQAIQAAFESD
-686 EYTDAIRQQVEAHK
+686 YTEAIKNQVEAHK
-700 RLNEANLQYQQTVD
+700 RLNEANLQYQQTVA
-714 GAKRAVEEFNQ
+714 GAKKAVQEFNQ
-725 AQAAASRTSATGGV
+725 AQAEASRTSATGGV

-754 CNEYRAAL
+754 CNEYRTAL
-762 DQAGGSLSTAAKDA
+762 EQAGGSLSTAAQDA

-789 METMAAGGA
+789 METMAQGGA

-812 TNATTAGQKAE
+812 TNAETAGQKAE

-832 FDSIQASVIQAPSFD
+832 FDGIQQSVIKAPTFD
-847 QADAEAKAAATTQT
+847 QEDAAQKATTTTQT
-861 MQNTFDQNQF
+861 MQNTFTQNQF
-871 TGTVKEVAGGDQ
+871 TGYVKQVDGGDQ

-893 KIIEVPMQGKVDRV
+893 KIIQVPMQGKVDRV
-907 DGAESAARDARSV
+907 DGAESAASAARSV

-935 ERVTGGRVGGHADGG
+935 ERVTGGRIGGHADGG
-950 FVQSRQLS
+950 FVEEKQLS
-958 WLAEDGAEVV
+958 WLAEEGAEVV

-976 GRALDLFE
+976 GRAMDLYE
-984 QTGAILGVGSAVLP
+984 QTGNILGVGSAVIP
-998 SGGGSTTSNAYHYG
+998 SGGNTSITNRNYG
-1012 GNVINVYGAPGQ
+1012 GNVINVYAAPGQ
-1024 DVRELAETVADLID
+1024 NVRELAHEIADIIQ
-1038 GDVRSKGAVWA
+1038 GDVESEANAWA

>member
-6 GPRIGIEGEAEYRRT
+6 GPRIGIEGEAEYRKT
-21 INQIIQQQKTLKS
+21 IQNIIQQQKTLKS
-34 EMQAM
+34 EMQSMA
-39 SSAWDKD
+39 SAWDKD
-46 TAQQKKNSQQ
+46 TTEQKKNAQQ
-56 RDILSKQIQTQK
+56 RENLSKQVQTQK

-85 GENSTETQKWK
+85 GENSTETLKWK

-115 IPSGLQQMGDD
+115 IPNGLQQMGDD
-126 MEAAGQKISAVGD
+126 MEAAGQKIGAIGD

-167 KVAAISGAT
+167 KVAAISGAA

-241 IVTDSLSAFNLTAQD
+241 IVTDSLSAFGLTAKD

-262 VLAAASTNANTNVA
+262 VLAAASTNANTNVS

-291 LGFNI
+291 MGYSI
-296 EDMAVATGL
+296 EDMAVAVGL
-305 MANAGIKGS
+305 MANSGIKGS
-314 QSGTALRGW
+314 QAGTALRGL

-333 SSTAMEAL
+333 SGTAMKQLYIAL
-341 GLSLTDSEGNMKSLM
+341 DDGAGGMRSFGTMLEILRDRFKDLN
-356 QIIEETRDAFQELTE
+356 EE
-371 DEKAQYAAMLAGQ
+371 EKAQYAAMLAGQ
-384 NGMSGLLAITNAA
+384 NGMSGLLAIVNASDA
-397 EGDLRKLAKATKEA
+397 DFRKLTDAVKKA
-411 DGTAKRMADTM
+411 DGTAERMAETM

-429 ITILKSAAQEAAI
+429 LTILKSAAKEAAI
-442 SVGDALVPKIRQGV
+442 SVGDALVPRIRKGV

-494 GAGVETTGKVVKNV
+494 GTGVETTGKVVKNV
-508 GDLAAKVQELG
+508 GDLAAKVQDMG
-519 GLASAANVVLGS
+519 GIASAANAVLGS
-531 TAVQIGL
+531 TAAQIGL
-538 VAAPLVVLGAAFVNA
+538 VAAPMVILAAAFVNA
-553 NSKIT
+553 NNKIT

-563 LISLKDRLEETGT
+563 LINLKDRLDETGG
-576 AITENDT
+576 AIEQNDT
-583 AIQNWLEATKETA
+583 AIRNWLETTKKSAE
-596 DGIQLSGTKLE
+596 DIQLSDKKLE
-607 HWRKQLNNC
+607 HWRDQLNKC
-616 YDASGN
+616 YDETGN
-622 LKDGMESVAE
+622 LKDGMQNVAE
-632 YALNQLNQAMGTDYS
+632 FALNQLNQAMGTDYS
-647 TDFIAQAKDS
+647 TEFIAQAKDS

-662 EINSAIDQNIAK
+662 EINAAIDQNIAK

-686 EYTDAIRQQVEAHK
+686 EYTEAIRNQVEAHK

-714 GAKRAVEEFNQ
+714 GAKRAVQEFNQ
-725 AQAAASRTSATGGV
+725 AQAEASKTSATGGV
-739 ADPQAVAR
+739 TNPQAVAR

-762 DQAGGSLSTAAKDA
+762 EQAGGSLSTAAKDA

-789 METMAAGGA
+789 METMAQGGA

-807 YANIS
+807 YANIA

-832 FDSIQASVIQAPSFD
+832 FDSIQTSVIQAPSFD
-847 QADAEAKAAATTQT
+847 QEDAAAKAAATTQT

-871 TGTVKEVAGGDQ
+871 TGQVKEVTGGDQ

-907 DGAESAARDARSV
+907 DGAEAAAQDARSV
-920 MQSFLDNHPIIASVV
+920 MQQFLDNHPIIAKVV
-935 ERVTGGRVGGHADGG
+935 QTVTGGAIGGHADGG

-968 IPLSAAKR
+968 IPLSASKR

-984 QTGAILGVGSAVLP
+984 QTGTILGVGSTMVP
-998 SGGGSTTSNAYHYG
+998 SGGSTTSNAYHYG

-1024 DVRELAETVADLID
+1024 DVRELAETVADLIN
-1038 GDVRSKGAVWA
+1038 GDVQSKGAVWA

>member
-85 GENSTETQKWK
+85 GENSQETLKWK
-96 QAVNEAT
+96 QAVNEAA

-115 IPSGLQQMGDD
+115 IPSDLQQMGAD

-147 AAAVGAYAVKTTADF
+147 AAAVGVAAVKTTADF

-213 KTEDMM
+213 KTEDMLE
-219 DGISGIMSL
+219 GISGIMSL

-241 IVTDSLSAFNLTAQD
+241 IVTDSLSAFNLTAKD
-256 SGHFAD
+256 SAHFAD
-262 VLAAASTNANTNVA
+262 VLAAASTNANTNVS

-283 YAAPLAGA
+283 YAAPVAGA
-291 LGFNI
+291 LGFSI

-314 QSGTALRGW
+314 QAGTALRGF

-333 SSTAMEAL
+333 SMNAMKFLDIEIQNAD
-341 GLSLTDSEGNMKSLM
+341 GSMKSLSEILHYTKR
-356 QIIEETRDAFQELTE
+356 QFDTLNEA
-371 DEKAQYAAMLAGQ
+371 EKAQYAAMLAGQ
-384 NGMSGLLAITNAA
+384 NGMSGLLAIMNAA
-397 EGDLRKLAKATKEA
+397 DSDIEKLEKAVSSA
-411 DGTAKRMADTM
+411 NGTAKRMADTM

-442 SVGDALVPKIRQGV
+442 SVGDALVPKIREGV
-456 SVVQDFTNWFNNLN
+456 GALQDFTNWFNNLN

-479 AGIAAAAAGPFFKIL
+479 AGIAVAAAGPFFKIM
-494 GAGVETTGKVVKNV
+494 GAGVETTGKVVKGV

-519 GLASAANVVLGS
+519 GMTSAVNAVLGT
-531 TAVQIGL
+531 TAVQVGL

-563 LISLKDRLEETGT
+563 LISLKGRLEETGD
-576 AITENDT
+576 AITENNT
-583 AIQNWLEATKETA
+583 AIQTWLQTTKETA

-616 YDASGN
+616 YYASGN
-622 LKDGMESVAE
+622 LKEGMESVAE
-632 YALNQLNQAMGTDYS
+632 FALNQLNQAMGTDYS
-647 TDFIAQAKDS
+647 TEFIAQAKDS

-674 MKEQALQAAFEG
+674 MKEQAIQAAFESD
-686 EYTDAIRQQVEAHK
+686 YTDAIKNQVEAHK
-700 RLNEANLQYQQTVD
+700 RLNEANLQYQQTVE
-714 GAKRAVEEFNQ
+714 GAKKAVQEFEK
-725 AQAAASRTSATGGV
+725 AQAEASRTSATGGV
-739 ADPQAVAR
+739 ANPQAVAA

-754 CNEYRAAL
+754 CNEYREAL
-762 DQAGGSLSTAAKDA
+762 EQAGGSLSTAAKDA

-781 AVSGLNTT
+781 AVSGLNKT
-789 METMAAGGA
+789 METMAQGGA
-798 ENINKAAEA
+798 DNVNKAAEA

-812 TNATTAGQKAE
+812 TNAETAGQKAE

-832 FDSIQASVIQAPSFD
+832 FGSIQESVIKAPTFD
-847 QADAEAKAAATTQT
+847 QQDAAQKAETTTQT
-861 MQNTFDQNQF
+861 MQNTFTQNQF
-871 TGTVKEVAGGDQ
+871 TGYVKQVDGGDQ

-893 KIIEVPMQGKVDRV
+893 KIISVPMQGKVDRV
-907 DGAESAARDARSV
+907 EGAESAARDARSV

-950 FVQSRQLS
+950 FVEQKQLS
-958 WLAEDGAEVV
+958 WLAEEGAEVV

-976 GRALDLFE
+976 GRAMDLYE
-984 QTGAILGVGSAVLP
+984 QTGNILGVGSAVIP
-998 SGGGSTTSNAYHYG
+998 SGGNNTNITRNYG

-1024 DVRELAETVADLID
+1024 DVRELAHEVADIIQ
-1038 GDVRSKGAVWA
+1038 GDVESEEYAWA

>member
-21 INQIIQQQKTLKS
+21 IQQIIQQQKTLKS

-85 GENSTETQKWK
+85 GENSQETLKWK

-103 TELNRLETELKN
+103 AELNRMETELKN
-115 IPSGLQQMGDD
+115 IPSGLQQMGAD
-126 MEAAGQKISAVGD
+126 MEAAGQKISAIGD

-147 AAAVGAYAVKTTADF
+147 AAAVGVAAVKTTADF

-176 GKDFDDLR
+176 GADFDALR
-184 AKAREMGAE
+184 VKAREMGAE

-213 KTEDMM
+213 KTEDMLE
-219 DGISGIMSL
+219 GISGIMSL

-241 IVTDSLSAFNLTAQD
+241 IVTDSLSAFNLTAKD
-256 SGHFAD
+256 SAHFAD
-262 VLAAASTNANTNVA
+262 VLAAASTNANTNVS

-283 YAAPLAGA
+283 YAAPVAGA
-291 LGFNI
+291 LGFSI

-314 QSGTALRGW
+314 QAGTALRGF

-333 SSTAMEAL
+333 SMNAMKFLDIEIQNAD
-341 GLSLTDSEGNMKSLM
+341 GSMKSLSEILHYTKR
-356 QIIEETRDAFQELTE
+356 QFDTLNEA
-371 DEKAQYAAMLAGQ
+371 EKAQYAAMLAGQ
-384 NGMSGLLAITNAA
+384 NGMSGLLAIMNAS
-397 EGDLRKLAKATKEA
+397 EA
-411 DGTAKRMADTM
+411 DIEKLTKAVKNANGTAKRMADTM

-442 SVGDALVPKIRQGV
+442 SVGDALVPKIREGV
-456 SVVQDFTNWFNNLN
+456 GALQDFTNWFNNLN

-479 AGIAAAAAGPFFKIL
+479 AGIAVAAAGPFFKII
-494 GAGVETTGKVVKNV
+494 GAGVETTGKVVKGV

-519 GLASAANVVLGS
+519 GLASAANVVLGT

-563 LISLKDRLEETGT
+563 LISLKGRLEETGN
-576 AITENDT
+576 AITENNT
-583 AIQNWLEATKETA
+583 AIQTWLQTTKETA

-622 LKDGMESVAE
+622 LKEGMESVAE
-632 YALNQLNQAMGTDYS
+632 YALNQLNAAMGTDYS
-647 TDFIAQAKDS
+647 TEFIAQAKDS

-674 MKEQALQAAFEG
+674 MKEQAIQAAFESD
-686 EYTDAIRQQVEAHK
+686 YTDAIRNQVEAHK
-700 RLNEANLQYQQTVD
+700 RLNEANLQYQQTVE
-714 GAKRAVEEFNQ
+714 GAKKAVQEFEK
-725 AQAAASRTSATGGV
+725 AQAEASKTSATGGV
-739 ADPQAVAR
+739 ANPQAVAA

-754 CNEYRAAL
+754 CNEYRDAL
-762 DQAGGSLSTAAKDA
+762 EKAGGSLSTAAKDA

-789 METMAAGGA
+789 MEIMAQGGA

-812 TNATTAGQKAE
+812 TNAETAGQKAE

-832 FDSIQASVIQAPSFD
+832 FGSIQESVIKAPTFD
-847 QADAEAKAAATTQT
+847 QQDAAQKAETTTQT
-861 MQNTFDQNQF
+861 MQNTFTQNQF
-871 TGTVKEVAGGDQ
+871 TGYVKQVDGGDQ

-893 KIIEVPMQGKVDRV
+893 KIISVPMQGKIDKV

-935 ERVTGGRVGGHADGG
+935 ERVTGGRIGGHADGG
-950 FVQSRQLS
+950 FVEQKQLS
-958 WLAEDGAEVV
+958 WLGEEGAEVV

-976 GRALDLFE
+976 GRAMDLYE
-984 QTGAILGVGSAVLP
+984 QTGNILGVGSAVIP
-998 SGGGSTTSNAYHYG
+998 SGGNTSITNRNYG

-1024 DVRELAETVADLID
+1024 DVRELAHEVADIIQ
-1038 GDVRSKGAVWA
+1038 GDVESEEYAWA

>member
-85 GENSTETQKWK
+85 GENSQETLKWK
-96 QAVNEAT
+96 QAVNEAA

-115 IPSGLQQMGDD
+115 IPSDLQQMGAD

-147 AAAVGAYAVKTTADF
+147 AAAVGVAAVKTTADF

-213 KTEDMM
+213 KTEDMLE
-219 DGISGIMSL
+219 GISGIMSL

-241 IVTDSLSAFNLTAQD
+241 IVTDSLSAFNLTAKD
-256 SGHFAD
+256 SAHFAD
-262 VLAAASTNANTNVA
+262 VLAAASTNANTNVS

-283 YAAPLAGA
+283 YAAPVAGA
-291 LGFNI
+291 LGFSI

-314 QSGTALRGW
+314 QAGTALRGF

-333 SSTAMEAL
+333 SMNAMKFLDIEIQNAD
-341 GLSLTDSEGNMKSLM
+341 GSMKSLSEILHYTKR
-356 QIIEETRDAFQELTE
+356 QFDTLNEA
-371 DEKAQYAAMLAGQ
+371 EKAQYAAMLAGQ
-384 NGMSGLLAITNAA
+384 NGMSGLLAIMNAA
-397 EGDLRKLAKATKEA
+397 DSDIEKLEKAVSSA
-411 DGTAKRMADTM
+411 NGTAKRMADTM

-442 SVGDALVPKIRQGV
+442 SVGDALVPKIREGV
-456 SVVQDFTNWFNNLN
+456 GALQDFTNWFNNLN

-479 AGIAAAAAGPFFKIL
+479 AGIAVAAAGPFFKIM
-494 GAGVETTGKVVKNV
+494 GAGVETTGKVVGKV

-519 GLASAANVVLGS
+519 GMTAAVNAVLGT

-563 LISLKDRLEETGT
+563 LISLKGRLEETGN
-576 AITENDT
+576 AITENNT
-583 AIQNWLEATKETA
+583 AIQAWLQTTKETA
-596 DGIQLSGTKLE
+596 DGIQLSGAKLE
-607 HWRKQLNNC
+607 HWRSQLNKC

-647 TDFIAQAKDS
+647 TEFIAQAKDS

-674 MKEQALQAAFEG
+674 MKEQAIQAAFESD
-686 EYTDAIRQQVEAHK
+686 YTDAIRNQVEAHK
-700 RLNEANLQYQQTVD
+700 RLNEANLQYQQTVE
-714 GAKRAVEEFNQ
+714 GAKKAVQEFEK
-725 AQAAASRTSATGGV
+725 AQAEASKTSATGGV
-739 ADPQAVAR
+739 ANPQAVAA

-762 DQAGGSLSTAAKDA
+762 EQAGGSLSTAAKDA

-781 AVSGLNTT
+781 AVSGLNST
-789 METMAAGGA
+789 MEIMAQGGA
-798 ENINKAAEA
+798 DNVNKAAEA

-812 TNATTAGQKAE
+812 TNAETAGQKAE

-832 FDSIQASVIQAPSFD
+832 FGSIQESVIKAPTFD
-847 QADAEAKAAATTQT
+847 QQDAAQKAETTTQT
-861 MQNTFDQNQF
+861 MQNTFTQNQF
-871 TGTVKEVAGGDQ
+871 TGYVKQVDGGDQ

-893 KIIEVPMQGKVDRV
+893 KIISVPMQGKVDRV
-907 DGAESAARDARSV
+907 EGAESAARDARSV

-950 FVQSRQLS
+950 FVEQKQLS
-958 WLAEDGAEVV
+958 WLAEEGAEVV

-976 GRALDLFE
+976 GRAMDLYE
-984 QTGAILGVGSAVLP
+984 QTGNILGVGSAVIP
-998 SGGGSTTSNAYHYG
+998 SGGNNTNITRNYG

-1024 DVRELAETVADLID
+1024 DVRELAHEVADIIQ
-1038 GDVRSKGAVWA
+1038 GDVESEEYAWA